1 MECYEDS
8 VKDGQTS
15 KKESPIDKALDTLKS
30 AISRTQETKTKF
42 ETILAS
48 VLAQPEEPTECKD
61 AERISAQTPLETHLK
76 VMSDEVAEIDRY
88 LNSIQNRIQL

>member
-8 VKDGQTS
+8 VKGRQTP
-15 KKESPIDKALDTLKS
+15 KKESAIDKALNDLKS
-30 AISRTQETKTKF
+30 TIGHTQEIMTKF

-48 VLAQPEEPTECKD
+48 VLTPPEKSTEQDKP
-61 AERISAQTPLETHLK
+61 ETVPAQTPLETQLK
-76 VMSDEVAEIDRY
+76 SMRDNVVEIDNY